1 MKVNYRRT
9 VNKQREEIHQEWLR
23 KRNEKLEA
31 MTDEEREQFLR
42 EERERVHESL
52 SLAGLVNTHLSDTSY
67 SNL

>member
-9 VNKQREEIHQEWLR
+9 VDQQREELHQEWLR

-31 MTDEEREQFLR
+31 MTDEEREQFLK

-52 SLAGLVNTHLSDTSY
+52 SLAGLIKSGLGDTPY